1 LEGENQFA
9 TISVRDIVDARR
21 QPRFKLEVAINIH
34 TRTCGTLKSHTVDIS
49 ESGISAIMRT
59 EVPIGA
65 FVELDF
71 MLPFGPVA
79 IYAVVR
85 QRSAFRYGFQ
95 FLELG
100 AMRTVIQSTC
110 RHLAVPTN
118 ADIE

>member
-1 LEGENQFA
+1 MVRVRSEGVEIGRSESANQFA

-34 TRTCGTLKSHTVDIS
+34 TRTCGTLKSNTVDIS
-49 ESGISAIMRT
+49 ESGISAIVRT

-71 MLPFGPVA
+71 MLPFGPYRFMRWFA
-79 IYAVVR
+79 KEALF
-85 QRSAFRYGFQ
+85 ATAFQ

-100 AMRTVIQSTC
+100 AMRIVIQS
-110 RHLAVPTN
+110 
-118 ADIE
+118 